1 VTEIKYVIIWPFRG
15 AYLYS
20 GGRSCLNHTVVCG
33 CLQLCID
40 ILESLRRGDFG
51 KCDTVA
57 CDFKERCHELYPYA
71 LAFSTPIDNNTP
83 DLKAKANNIDNADSA
98 NILLNGTEP

>member
-1 VTEIKYVIIWPFRG
+1 
-15 AYLYS
+15 
-20 GGRSCLNHTVVCG
+20 VVCG

>member
-1 VTEIKYVIIWPFRG
+1 MFKPYRDLWLF
-15 AYLYS
+15 
-20 GGRSCLNHTVVCG
+20 
-33 CLQLCID
+33 QLCID

-51 KCDTVA
+51 KCETVS

-71 LAFSTPIDNNTP
+71 LAFSTPTPTDDITP